1 MGCKSLSFRWA
12 LFLTA
17 PRPCFHSGRRC
28 FQLRLAGAVG
38 NRTYRDLYV
47 LSRSLTPA
55 PPTKTIGPDVRLSIA
70 LIRCGWKGISIAP
83 TGS

>member
-1 MGCKSLSFRWA
+1 MGCKSLSFWWA

-38 NRTYRDLYV
+38 NRTYRV
-47 LSRSLTPA
+47 LTFWWALFM
-55 PPTKTIGPDVRLSIA
+55 IA